1 MEGLLPFGPGAW
13 LFIGIYLL
21 SMLLVGWFGFR
32 ARRENTLK
40 DFYVAGKGFGFFV
53 LLMTLFATQYS
64 GNTFYGFSGNTYR
77 IGYAWI
83 MSIHF
88 MTAIVVFYILLAPR
102 LQQRANS
109 RGYITPADYVED
121 RFTSPLMTTITAI
134 VMILALSNYAPAAIH
149 ALAYLH
155 FKHAEVPLIALD

>member
-53 LLMTLFATQYS
+53 LLMTLFAT
-64 GNTFYGFSGNTYR
+64 NT
-77 IGYAWI
+77 A
-83 MSIHF
+83 
-88 MTAIVVFYILLAPR
+88 A
-102 LQQRANS
+102 
-109 RGYITPADYVED
+109 TPSTDFQATLTGSV
-121 RFTSPLMTTITAI
+121 TPGS
-134 VMILALSNYAPAAIH
+134 
-149 ALAYLH
+149 
-155 FKHAEVPLIALD
+155 